1 MLSFDTITAAVA
13 VPLWVAGA
21 IAFLFILIGVMAIRR
36 SGAIRSVAAFAAVA
50 VVAIGAWTVW
60 ALTGHSVTQ
69 ELNAERHALDARALE
84 LTARAI
90 MPGSTLACLDANA
103 GETVEKACERAV
115 FASPEAV
122 AAATSYMSARLSLLS
137 DAVAYARRAERS
149 YDPALVSLRRAVE
162 ADRFGLVAQ
171 VLTTRDACT
180 PELCAAF
187 ALLRNADAVKA
198 NLKARTYENN
208 VARYAAM
215 WLEQKNFPAV
225 AATPAPGVAVVTVT
239 PSMIEFP
246 SAASIPPVSIM
257 NPEPAANTGTV
268 SVEPRTPASRAPV
281 PPPRR
286 PATGPISAPPASTGN
301 PQRPQ

>member
-50 VVAIGAWTVW
+50 VVAIGAWAVW
-60 ALTGHSVTQ
+60 ALTGYSVTQ

-225 AATPAPGVAVVTVT
+225 AATPAPGVAVVTVA
-239 PSMIEFP
+239 PSTIEFP

-268 SVEPRTPASRAPV
+268 SVEPRTPAPRAPV
-281 PPPRR
+281 PPPAKPR
-286 PATGPISAPPASTGN
+286 TAPPAAAGN